1 MVKTMDIQTFL
12 LSIGGELTASG
23 LIGFA
28 AGYTLKKIAKI
39 IVIGIGLFTLVL
51 ELLSL
56 KGIVA
61 VNYDT
66 LNTATQNFL
75 GSLNGFQTILQGE
88 YIILGT
94 TFVAGLGLGLQK
106 G

>member
-1 MVKTMDIQTFL
+1 MDIETFL
-12 LSIGGELTASG
+12 SSIGGELTTSG
-23 LIGFA
+23 QIGFA

-39 IVIGIGLFTLVL
+39 IVIGLGLFTLVL
-51 ELLSL
+51 EFLSL
-56 KGIVA
+56 KGIVE

-66 LNTATQNFL
+66 LNTVTLNFL
-75 GSLNGFQTILQGE
+75 ESLNGFQTILQGE

>member
-1 MVKTMDIQTFL
+1 MNIETIL
-12 LSIGGELTASG
+12 ISIGGEITASA

-39 IVIGIGLFTLVL
+39 IMIGLGLFTLVL
-51 ELLSL
+51 EFLSM

-66 LNTATQNFL
+66 LNTITLNFL

-88 YIILGT
+88 HIILGT